1 VYAVIRTGGKQYKV
15 KVGDV
20 IDVER
25 LGGDDGG
32 NVELVPLLVVDDEG
46 KVSSRPSELVG
57 AKVTASVLD
66 QHRGEKLRV
75 FTYKNK
81 TGQRRQQG
89 HRQSL
94 TRIRV
99 EVIEPPGGAKA
110 ATREKTTTRAGGD
123 AKPRTSRAAGTATA
137 EAKAPEAKAKA
148 AEAKATQ
155 TKAKTGDAKA
165 GDAKAAAPKAKETGA
180 KAKAAEAKDTGTK
193 AKTTRA
199 GGKAADT
206 KAKAGEA
213 KDSESKPAARGGRS
227 RAKQDEES

>member
-25 LGGDDGG
+25 IGGEDGA

-57 AKVTASVLD
+57 AKVTASVVA

-81 TGQRRQQG
+81 TGQRRHQG

-99 EVIEPPGGAKA
+99 EGIDPPG
-110 ATREKTTTRAGGD
+110 T
-123 AKPRTSRAAGTATA
+123 
-137 EAKAPEAKAKA
+137 
-148 AEAKATQ
+148 
-155 TKAKTGDAKA
+155 
-165 GDAKAAAPKAKETGA
+165 AKAAAAKPSGR
-180 KAKAAEAKDTGTK
+180 G
-193 AKTTRA
+193 TRA
-199 GGKAADT
+199 
-206 KAKAGEA
+206 
-213 KDSESKPAARGGRS
+213 

>member
-25 LGGDDGG
+25 VSGDGDS
-32 NVELVPLLVVDDEG
+32 VELVPLLVVDDDG

-66 QHRGEKLRV
+66 QHRGDKLRV

-94 TRIRV
+94 TTIRV
-99 EVIEPPGGAKA
+99 EGIEPPGGAKA
-110 ATREKTTTRAGGD
+110 ATRAKTTTRAD
-123 AKPRTSRAAGTATA
+123 AKAKPARATAAKA
-137 EAKAPEAKAKA
+137 EAKAEATPAKAEA
-148 AEAKATQ
+148 GEAKATES
-155 TKAKTGDAKA
+155 KAKDAGSKAKA
-165 GDAKAAAPKAKETGA
+165 GEAKAGTAKAKPARSAAKAGA
-180 KAKAAEAKDTGTK
+180 KAE
-193 AKTTRA
+193 
-199 GGKAADT
+199 AADT
-206 KAKAGEA
+206 KAKAGGS
-213 KDSESKPAARGGRS
+213 KDGESKPAARGGRT